1 MFLGVKVMSILKNRI
16 LKATALGLA
25 LAVTHVCVSAELVR
39 AASSSLVAKVAS
51 PQGGVKGRL
60 TTRGNNPVTVDG
72 NPAKTGETIFSGQ
85 SISTLEAVGA
95 TVNLPGLGRVD
106 IAPNTGLTL
115 SFEDGKINVTLV
127 SGCLVLTANKG
138 VAGSVEAGGSTQRT
152 PGEEGGTID
161 VCTSTPPGGAPV
173 VGQGAASAAGAG
185 AGGAAATGG
194 TAAAATTGGGGLF
207 GLGTT
212 GTVILLGGAAAATT
226 AAVILVP
233 CRRGPNPSPGTP
245 RGRNDEC
252 R

>member
-1 MFLGVKVMSILKNRI
+1 MSSLKQRI
-16 LKATALGLA
+16 VKATAFGLA
-25 LAVTHVCVSAELVR
+25 LAVAHVCVSAGLVR
-39 AASSSLVAKVAS
+39 AASSSLIAKVAS
-51 PQGGVKGRL
+51 PQATPQGRL
-60 TTRGNNPVTVDG
+60 TTRGNHPITVDG

-95 TVNLPGLGRVD
+95 TVNLPGLGGVD

-115 SFEDGKINVTLV
+115 SFEQGKITVTLS
-127 SGCLVLTANKG
+127 SGCLILTASKG
-138 VAGSVEAGGSTQRT
+138 VSGTVIAGGTTQQT

-161 VCTSTPPGGAPV
+161 VCTSKTPGAPPV
-173 VGQGAASAAGAG
+173 VGQGAASAAGVGASG
-185 AGGAAATGG
+185 AGGAAA
-194 TAAAATTGGGGLF
+194 ATTTGGGLF

-212 GTVILLGGAAAATT
+212 GTVLLLGGAAATT

-233 CRRGPNPSPGTP
+233 CRRGPNPSPGEP